1 MKTTWLD
8 RTITWLSPARGA
20 KRMASRVMAAQVENV
35 VRGFDAA
42 SNGRRTKNWK
52 AGAGSANAENRPALA
67 TLRNRARDLVR
78 NEAYAKGAVDSVV
91 SNTIGAGILAHAIA
105 KTAGRKDKF
114 EMLWLDWAE
123 STQCDVD
130 GMNNFYGLQALIM
143 RHLFTDGEVLVRK
156 VPRSSAMKLA
166 VPMQLQVLEADFLD
180 ASKEMTTTPN
190 GEFVVQGVQFNKQG
204 KRVGY
209 WVFENHPGDSGT
221 VTMRGMNSKFV
232 PADEMLHIFRVDR
245 AGQVRGITWFAPIMI
260 RMKDYSDFSDATL
273 LRQKL
278 AACFTAFVTTP
289 EGTTGLDDTETP
301 ALGEKLEPGIIEV
314 LKQGQSVEFANPPTS
329 GDFSTFTR
337 EQIRAMAKGIG
348 VSYEVLSNDYSQVNF
363 SSGRM
368 GWIEFQRNIDQ
379 WRWHL
384 IIPHFCIPAWKWFVD
399 AAALMGMG
407 SDPVG
412 SRWTPPKRDMID
424 PDKEIGAS
432 LKQVRAGMKSLS
444 AAIREQGEEPMEV
457 LEQIAEDNKAID
469 SLGLIL
475 DSDPRKTNEFGA
487 PYESAPAEQPATE
500 EQTKSEPA
508 PIVERYLQ
516 DNEGS
521 IFKLVGDQIEKIS

>member
-1 MKTTWLD
+1 
-8 RTITWLSPARGA
+8 
-20 KRMASRVMAAQVENV
+20 
-35 VRGFDAA
+35 
-42 SNGRRTKNWK
+42 
-52 AGAGSANAENRPALA
+52 
-67 TLRNRARDLVR
+67 
-78 NEAYAKGAVDSVV
+78 
-91 SNTIGAGILAHAIA
+91 
-105 KTAGRKDKF
+105 
-114 EMLWLDWAE
+114 
-123 STQCDVD
+123 
-130 GMNNFYGLQALIM
+130 MNNFYGLQALVM

-156 VPRSSAMKLA
+156 VPRASGMKLS
-166 VPMQLQVLEADFLD
+166 VPMQIQVLEADFLD
-180 ASKEMTTTPN
+180 LHKELERMDN
-190 GEFVVQGVQFNKQG
+190 GDFIVQGVQFNAQG
-204 KRVGY
+204 KKVGY
-209 WVFENHPGDSGT
+209 WLYDRHPGEMGT
-221 VTMRGMNSKFV
+221 ITMKGSNSRFV
-232 PADEMLHIFRVDR
+232 PADEMLHLFRVDR
-245 AGQVRGITWFAPIMI
+245 AGQVRGVTWFAPIMI

-314 LKQGQSVEFANPPTS
+314 LKQGQSIEFANPPTS

-384 IIPHFCIPAWKWFVD
+384 LIPHFCLPVWGWFTE
-399 AAALMGMG
+399 AAALVGMG
-407 SDPVG
+407 TDPVS

-444 AAIREQGEEPMEV
+444 AAIREQGEEPNEV
-457 LEQIAEDNKAID
+457 LTQMAEDNKTLD
-469 SLGLIL
+469 KLGLIL
-475 DSDPRKTNEFGA
+475 DSDPRRTNEFGA
-487 PYESAPAEQPATE
+487 PYDLNALKEESKPAAPAAEPQK
-500 EQTKSEPA
+500 KSEPA
-508 PIVERYLQ
+508 PIAERFFQ
-516 DNEGS
+516 DQEGTL
-521 IFKLVGDQIEKIS
+521 FKVTENGIEKIT